1 MSALLGGTAKFYC
14 KRYECMILLKR
25 NNGELNI
32 IIQSI
37 PGNVIEMAYLQAEQ
51 NDPGGSSGSLPK
63 S

>member
-1 MSALLGGTAKFYC
+1 
-14 KRYECMILLKR
+14 MILLKR